1 MTAYQS
7 QEVSIEGKVTLSG
20 TLTIPSSDKEVFP
33 SILIIPGTGTLD
45 RDGNAKRGKLQ
56 LNLYKELAE
65 FLTSIGFATLR
76 YDKRG
81 VGKSGGKTVQTG
93 MYDLVDDAEAAVEFL
108 RRHPRVDRER
118 VIVLGHSEGT
128 ILATALNARNPVSG
142 LILLS
147 GAGATLDEAIKDQQ
161 RLAFSEMECLKGLKG
176 FLIKKLKVA
185 EKSKRKNAKFF
196 NDVVNTDK
204 DIMRI
209 NGFMRISSK
218 WFREHFTY
226 NLFEDYKKIKC
237 PVLAITGKKDF
248 QADYKALDVLPKYI
262 KSPLAIYAIDDMNH
276 GLKVQK
282 NDVSILEA
290 KKLYV
295 QDIGKELHPMLK
307 SNIADWLTENFKQI
321 D

>member
-1 MTAYQS
+1 MAAYQS
-7 QEVSIEGKVTLSG
+7 QEVSIEGKVTLRG
-20 TLTIPSSDKEVFP
+20 TLTIPTAGNEVFP
-33 SILIIPGTGTLD
+33 AILIIPGTGTLD
-45 RDGNAKRGKLQ
+45 RDGNAKRGKMQ
-56 LNLYKELAE
+56 LNLYRELAE
-65 FLTSIGFATLR
+65 FLTSVGFVTLR

-81 VGKSGGKTVQTG
+81 VGKSEGKTIQTG

-108 RRHPRVDRER
+108 RQHPQVNRER

-142 LILLS
+142 LMLLS

-161 RLAFSEMECLKGLKG
+161 HLAFSEMARLKGLKG

-185 EKSKRKNAKFF
+185 EKSRNKNAKFF
-196 NDVVNTDK
+196 NDVINSDK

-209 NGFMRISSK
+209 NGFMRVSSK

-226 NLFEDYKKIKC
+226 NLFEDYKKISC

-248 QADYKALDVLPKYI
+248 QADYKVLDILPKYI
-262 KSPLAIYAIDDMNH
+262 QSPLAIYAIDDMNH
-276 GLKVQK
+276 GLKEQK
-282 NDVSILEA
+282 IDVSILDA

-307 SNIADWLTENFKQI
+307 SIIADWLTENFKQI